1 MEVTSMKIKPVVA
14 FLLLSVLGS
23 LAVAQQDAER
33 EKRIAWWREARFGM
47 FIHWGVYSVPA
58 GEWKGQPIPGIGEW
72 IMNHA
77 KIPVA
82 EYEQLTKQ
90 FNPVKFNAD
99 EWVAVAKAAG
109 MKYIVITSKHHD
121 GFAMYGSKVSKYNI
135 VDATPFHRDPL
146 KELAEAAKKAGIKLG
161 FYYSQ
166 TQDWH
171 EYDAAG
177 NTWDWPEPDPKK
189 DFAKY
194 FEAKCKPQVKE
205 ILTGYGPLAEIWFD
219 TPRDISKAMSL
230 ELVKM
235 VHELNPMCLVDGRVG
250 NGVGDYD
257 SAGDNQISAGNF
269 KRDWETPVTLNDTW
283 GFKKDDNNW
292 KSAAVLVRQLAQV
305 AGRNGNYL
313 LNVGPTSE
321 GVIPAPSVERLAE
334 VGKWMEVN
342 GDSIYGT
349 NGSPL
354 PYDFP
359 WGPVTVK
366 PGKVFLHVFEWPG
379 ETFTIFGL
387 KSKVKNA
394 YLLADP
400 AKKTLWMK
408 QEHDLKIDHH
418 SLTLK
423 LPKNPPDAK
432 DSVIVL
438 ETFGPQEW
446 NSGLLQ
452 QPDGTI
458 TLPANLAGI
467 QVPEGAKQEL
477 RIDTRGVAEH
487 WTNAKEW
494 MNWEFHTSAPG
505 SFNVVIITSMQ
516 KNGADWEGGHD
527 VKIHL
532 TGLNPANKD
541 LDGIVSDDARL
552 QNPSNPYWPYV
563 ESRIGTV
570 NLGRAAAYM
579 LSLKPETIE
588 AAKKLGFT
596 LVSVRLEPTVR

>member
-1 MEVTSMKIKPVVA
+1 MKKWLA
-14 FLLLSVLGS
+14 FLLVFLLLIGVSAAAAGP
-23 LAVAQQDAER
+23 AQQDAER

-47 FIHWGVYSVPA
+47 FIHWGLYALPA
-58 GEWKGQPIPGIGEW
+58 GEWNGQPIPGIGEW
-72 IMNHA
+72 IMNRA
-77 KIPVA
+77 KIPVSQ
-82 EYEQLTKQ
+82 YEKLAQQ

-135 VDATPFHRDPL
+135 VDATPFHRDPM
-146 KELAEAAKKAGIKLG
+146 KELAEAAKKAGLKFG

-171 EYDAAG
+171 EYDGNG
-177 NTWDWPEPDPKK
+177 NTWDWPENDPKR

-194 FEAKCKPQVKE
+194 FESKCKPQVKE
-205 ILTGYGPLAEIWFD
+205 ILTGYGPLAEVWFD
-219 TPRDISKAMSL
+219 TPRNISKEMSL

-235 VHELNPMCLVDGRVG
+235 VHDLNPMCLVDGRVG

-283 GFKKDDNNW
+283 GFKKDDHNW

-313 LNVGPTSE
+313 LNVGPTAE
-321 GVIPAPSVERLAE
+321 GVIPAESVERLAD
-334 VGKWMEVN
+334 VGKWMAVN
-342 GDSIYGT
+342 GESIYGT
-349 NGSPL
+349 SGSPL

-359 WGPVTVK
+359 WGAITVK
-366 PGKVFLHVFEWPG
+366 PGKVYLHMFEWPS
-379 ETFTIFGL
+379 EDFTIFGL
-387 KSKVKNA
+387 KTKVKTA
-394 YLLADP
+394 YLLAD
-400 AKKTLWMK
+400 ASHKELWMK

-423 LPKNPPDAK
+423 LPRTAPDAK

-438 ETFGPQEW
+438 ETAGAQDW
-446 NSGLLQ
+446 NNGLLQ
-452 QPDGTI
+452 QPDGSI
-458 TLPANLAGI
+458 TLPASLGGVHA
-467 QVPEGAKQEL
+467 PEGAKQEL

-487 WTNAKEW
+487 WTNPKEW
-494 MNWEFHTSAPG
+494 MNWEFRTSAPG
-505 SFNVVIITSMQ
+505 RFNLVIVTSMQ
-516 KNGADWEGGHD
+516 KDARDWEGGHD
-527 VKIHL
+527 VKVHID
-532 TGLNPANKD
+532 GLNPAGKD
-541 LDGIVSDDARL
+541 LEGIISDDARL

-570 NLGRAAAYM
+570 DLNRAASYV
-579 LSLKPETIE
+579 LTLKPESIE

-596 LVSVRLEPTVR
+596 LVSVRLVPTTR

>member
-1 MEVTSMKIKPVVA
+1 MKMKLVA
-14 FLLLSVLGS
+14 SLLLCSFAT
-23 LAVAQQDAER
+23 LAAAQAAAPTPQDADR
-33 EKRIAWWREARFGM
+33 EKRIAWWRDARFGM

-58 GEWKGQPIPGIGEW
+58 GEWKGQPIAGIGEW

-82 EYEQLTKQ
+82 EYEQLPKQ

-121 GFAMYGSKVSKYNI
+121 GFAMYGSKASKYNI

-146 KELAEAAKKAGIKLG
+146 KELAAAASKAGIKLG

-171 EYDAAG
+171 EYDAEG

-257 SAGDNQISAGNF
+257 SAGDNQISGGNF

-292 KSAAVLVRQLAQV
+292 KSPAVLVQQLAKV

-334 VGKWMEVN
+334 VGKWMQVN

-354 PYDFP
+354 PYDLP
-359 WGPVTVK
+359 WGPITVK
-366 PGKVFLHVFEWPG
+366 PGKIFLHVFDWPKEG
-379 ETFTIFGL
+379 MFTFYGL
-387 KSKVKNA
+387 KTKVTRA
-394 YLLADP
+394 YLLADTSKP
-400 AKKTLWMK
+400 LAM
-408 QEHDLKIDHH
+408 QQDHDPKIDHH
-418 SLTLK
+418 SLTLR
-423 LPKNPPDAK
+423 LPKTAPDAL
-432 DSVIVL
+432 DSVVVL
-438 ETFGPQEW
+438 DTAGPQTW
-446 NSGLLQ
+446 NDGLLQ
-452 QPDGTI
+452 QPDGSI
-458 TLPANLAGI
+458 TLPANLALVE
-467 QVPEGAKQEL
+467 VPEGAKQEL
-477 RIDTRGVAEH
+477 RFDTRGVAEH
-487 WTNAKEW
+487 WTNPKEHMSW
-494 MNWEFHTSAPG
+494 GFRTSTPG
-505 SFNVVIITSMQ
+505 GRYNVLIITSQQ
-516 KNGADWEGGHD
+516 KYGTAWEGGHHVTVEVAGGKVD
-527 VKIHL
+527 GFVTDDLHL
-532 TGLNPANKD
+532 D
-541 LDGIVSDDARL
+541 
-552 QNPSNPYWPYV
+552 NPSNPYWPYV
-563 ESRIGTV
+563 ESRIGTLE
-570 NLGRAAAYM
+570 LGKAGPQV
-579 LSLKPETIE
+579 LTLKPEMIE
-588 AAKKLGFT
+588 SAKKLGFT
-596 LVSVRLEPTVR
+596 LVAVRLQRTR